1 MRYTPAPPEVPERF
15 WVEIRG
21 GLVTGRLEDKVA
33 IITGGATGMG
43 RAASLLFADEGAKV
57 TVADRNLPE
66 GQATAAM
73 VGEAGGEALF
83 VETDV
88 SKSDQVSNMV
98 ARTLERFGKLDV
110 LVNNAGILIRT
121 PPLAEVS
128 ELVWDLTLDTNVR
141 GVFLCTKYAIP
152 HMVGRGGSIINVSSG
167 AGIHP
172 TTHAVPYGVSK
183 AGVIQLTL
191 TTSSQ
196 YAPEGVRCNV
206 IVPGPI
212 DTPQARGSTGS
223 AEEFAL
229 IPSRVALGRAGTP
242 RDIANLMMFLA
253 SDESS
258 FISGAAIQIH
268 GGGQV

>member
-1 MRYTPAPPEVPERF
+1 MP
-15 WVEIRG
+15 
-21 GLVTGRLEDKVA
+21 GRLEDKVA

-43 RAASLLFADEGAKV
+43 RAASLLFAREGAKV
-57 TVADRNLPE
+57 VVADRNVPE
-66 GQATAAM
+66 GQKTVAL
-73 VGEAGGEALF
+73 VGEMGGDALF

-88 SKSDQVSNMV
+88 SKSALVSDMV
-98 ARTLERFGKLDV
+98 EQTVQRFGKLDV

-128 ELVWDLTLDTNVR
+128 ELVWDLTLNTNIR

-152 HMVGRGGSIINVSSG
+152 HMVGRGGAIVNVSSG

-183 AGVIQLTL
+183 AGVIQITL

-196 YAPEGVRCNV
+196 YAPQGVRCNV

-223 AEEFAL
+223 AEEFDL
-229 IPSRVALGRAGTP
+229 IPSRVALGRVGTP
-242 RDIANLMMFLA
+242 QDIANLMLFLA
-253 SDESS
+253 SEESS
-258 FISGAAIQIH
+258 FISGAAFNID

>member
-1 MRYTPAPPEVPERF
+1 MP
-15 WVEIRG
+15 
-21 GLVTGRLEDKVA
+21 GRLEDKVA

-43 RAASLLFADEGAKV
+43 RAASLLFAREGAKV
-57 TVADRNLPE
+57 VVADRNAPE
-66 GQATAAM
+66 GQKTVAL
-73 VGEAGGEALF
+73 VGEMGGDALF

-88 SKSDQVSNMV
+88 SKSALVSDMV
-98 ARTLERFGKLDV
+98 EQTIQRFGKLDV

-128 ELVWDLTLDTNVR
+128 ELVWDLTLNTNIR

-152 HMVGRGGSIINVSSG
+152 HMVGRGGAIVNVSSG

-183 AGVIQLTL
+183 AGVIQITL
-191 TTSSQ
+191 TTSTQ
-196 YAPEGVRCNV
+196 YAPQGVRCNV

-223 AEEFAL
+223 AEEFDL
-229 IPSRVALGRAGTP
+229 IPSRVALGRVGTP
-242 RDIANLMMFLA
+242 QDIANLMLFLA
-253 SDESS
+253 SEESS
-258 FISGAAIQIH
+258 FISGAAFNID

>member
-1 MRYTPAPPEVPERF
+1 MP
-15 WVEIRG
+15 
-21 GLVTGRLEDKVA
+21 GRLEDKVA

-43 RAASLLFADEGAKV
+43 RAAALLFAGEGAKV
-57 TVADRNLPE
+57 TVADRNGPE
-66 GQATAAM
+66 GRNTVAM
-73 VGEAGGEALF
+73 VAEAGGEALF

-88 SKSDQVSNMV
+88 SKAEQVSNMV
-98 ARTLERFGKLDV
+98 DQTLERFGKLDV

-128 ELVWDLTLDTNVR
+128 ELVWNLTLDTNIR

-152 HMVGRGGSIINVSSG
+152 HMVGRGGSIVNVSSG

-196 YAPEGVRCNV
+196 YAPDGVRCNV

-242 RDIANLMMFLA
+242 RDIANLMLFLA